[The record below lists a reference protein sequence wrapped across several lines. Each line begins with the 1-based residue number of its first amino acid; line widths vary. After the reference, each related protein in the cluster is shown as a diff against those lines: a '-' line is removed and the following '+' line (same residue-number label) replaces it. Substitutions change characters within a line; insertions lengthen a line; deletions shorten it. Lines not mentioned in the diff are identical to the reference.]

1 VLPYDRTY
9 RGSLRQHPS
18 GVRYWASAVSTRP
31 DVAVR
36 CVREGMGSA
45 RAIRGGATKLLNPVA
60 TSAGYRDGQRAD
72 VGESHLMFRCTRR
85 G

>member
-9 RGSLRQHPS
+9 RGSLQQHPS
-18 GVRYWASAVSTRP
+18 GVRYWASAVSTS
-31 DVAVR
+31 VAVR
-36 CVREGMGSA
+36 CVREGVGSA

-72 VGESHLMFRCTRR
+72 VGESHLMFRCARR
-85 G
+85 V